1 MNYSLSNMLGGGMV
15 AGLDPDAKAYVNAVI
30 ATGISVTSTQRNAI
44 NDFIKAEK
52 DASRYASIKRLYL
65 PIWGTAAANAIDMV
79 TRASGTFVN
88 SPTHGAGFVQGNG
101 STSYF
106 NFGVTPSALGLTTG
120 DAGFYALIKQAGSVT
135 GSRTYIGAADNP
147 TNSISCWLAIAAS
160 GTLLSGNF
168 GDTANPSAVITSPAT
183 HPTTSGIIAA
193 FKKSGV
199 ATLHKRL
206 ASGNTVLATET
217 ESAAGTMPSART
229 LYAMASNY
237 NGSPAALSDAQF
249 GAFGASMGLDSA
261 SVVAFTANLKTLWE
275 TCTGLTLP

>member
-79 TRASGTFVN
+79 TRASGTFIN

-101 STSYF
+101 LTSYF
-106 NFGVTPSALGLTTG
+106 NTNATVGDFGWTDATCLIGALIYQNSTIDATVGGFADASHRAILTRFSGSLGGNHPVSGIFLNAGTPTGICAISATSTAIRRLHRRATSGFSTPAQSATPSTATFTNTRAVSFMARNTAGVISGYNDARFGVFFGGLGQST
-120 DAGFYALIKQAGSVT
+120 
-135 GSRTYIGAADNP
+135 AD
-147 TNSISCWLAIAAS
+147 
-160 GTLLSGNF
+160 F
-168 GDTANPSAVITSPAT
+168 E
-183 HPTTSGIIAA
+183 A
-193 FKKSGV
+193 FSLNV
-199 ATLHKRL
+199 
-206 ASGNTVLATET
+206 
-217 ESAAGTMPSART
+217 
-229 LYAMASNY
+229 
-237 NGSPAALSDAQF
+237 
-249 GAFGASMGLDSA
+249 
-261 SVVAFTANLKTLWE
+261 KTLWE

>member
-88 SPTHGAGFVQGNG
+88 SPTHGAGFVKGNG

-106 NFGVTPSALGLTTG
+106 ALGVSPTTL
-120 DAGFYALIKQAGSVT
+120 GFTSTSGRIFALVKTADT
-135 GSRTYIGAADNP
+135 RIGARSYLGARDSEVTADGECNLYAGAP
-147 TNSISCWLAIAAS
+147 TFAQALLGRGPGTPVVALTVPSNVGIFCSNRNAATGLKLHRRAAS
-160 GTLLSGNF
+160 GVTRSTAATGTGLIATQNFTAMALQSG
-168 GDTANPSAVITSPAT
+168 AI
-183 HPTTSGIIAA
+183 
-193 FKKSGV
+193 
-199 ATLHKRL
+199 
-206 ASGNTVLATET
+206 
-217 ESAAGTMPSART
+217 RT
-229 LYAMASNY
+229 LFTDAELGLIGVGDGLADD
-237 NGSPAALSDAQF
+237 AAVD
-249 GAFGASMGLDSA
+249 
-261 SVVAFTANLKTLWE
+261 AFTANLKTLWE

>member
-106 NFGVTPSALGLTTG
+106 DTGVNWKSLGLSESDATIGTINYTGNGGPNQTSIGVGEAIATGLRVSSQNSPLLPQCSWAGAGIVRGAIGTSGIQMASRKSGATTMIRRAAGGITSDTNAGAVTGTVINRSILVMANGALGLANQYSTAQIG
-120 DAGFYALIKQAGSVT
+120 GS
-135 GSRTYIGAADNP
+135 YIGAGLD
-147 TNSISCWLAIAAS
+147 L
-160 GTLLSGNF
+160 
-168 GDTANPSAVITSPAT
+168 
-183 HPTTSGIIAA
+183 
-193 FKKSGV
+193 
-199 ATLHKRL
+199 
-206 ASGNTVLATET
+206 
-217 ESAAGTMPSART
+217 
-229 LYAMASNY
+229 
-237 NGSPAALSDAQF
+237 AALT
-249 GAFGASMGLDSA
+249 AFSL
-261 SVVAFTANLKTLWE
+261 NWRTLWE